1 MKNSDITDPLFREAV
16 EAIDTGDI
24 NTLER
29 LLNEHPQLVSQRLDV
44 PKEGYFQ
51 HPYLLWFIADNPI
64 RHEKLPANI
73 VEITR
78 LIMERVRKH
87 APETFL
93 QQLSYA
99 AGLAS
104 TGRIPRECG
113 VQIELMDL
121 FIDAGVA
128 PGNGVSE
135 LAHGNIEVAEHLI
148 KRGGELTLPAAVG
161 LGWKDD
167 IIHLTSSATESEI
180 EVALVVAAFFGKAD
194 IISFLI
200 DKGVDL
206 NGHPNDFYGFHSHAS
221 ALHQAVYSGSLESVK
236 LLVEAGAKLDAR
248 DRVYQGTPLGWAM
261 YMQTEEGYDE
271 EGKRKFVKIEA
282 YLKQKEKEIR

>member
-271 EGKRKFVKIEA
+271 EGKRKFVNPHCSPKSA
-282 YLKQKEKEIR
+282 KC

>member
-1 MKNSDITDPLFREAV
+1 MKNSDITDAVFREAV

-24 NTLER
+24 NTLKR
-29 LLNEHPQLVSQRLDV
+29 LLDQHPRLVSQRLDV

-51 HPYLLWFIADNPI
+51 YPYLLWFIADNPI

-78 LIMERVRKH
+78 LLMELVRKH

-93 QQLSYA
+93 QQISYTC
-99 AGLAS
+99 GLAS

-113 VQIELMDL
+113 VQIELIDL
-121 FIDAGVA
+121 FIDAGV
-128 PGNGVSE
+128 PPDNGIGE
-135 LAHGNIEVAEHLI
+135 LAHGNIGAAEHLI
-148 KRGGELTLPAAVG
+148 KRGGKLTLPAAVG
-161 LGWKDD
+161 LGWTDD
-167 IIHLTSSATESEI
+167 IIRLAKTATASEI
-180 EVALVVAAFFGKAD
+180 QVALVVAAFFGKAD

-200 DKGVDL
+200 EKGVDV
-206 NGHPNDFYGFHSHAS
+206 NGVPDDFYGFHSHAS

-236 LLVEAGAKLDAR
+236 LLVEADAKLEVT
-248 DRVYQGTPLGWAM
+248 DRVYNGTPLGWAM

-271 EGKRKFVKIEA
+271 EGKRKFAAIEA
-282 YLKQKEKEIR
+282 YLKQKEKETS

>member
-104 TGRIPRECG
+104 TGRIPKECG
-113 VQIELMDL
+113 VQIELMEL

-128 PGNGVSE
+128 PGNGVGE
-135 LAHGNIEVAEHLI
+135 LAHGNIKAAEHLI

-167 IIHLTSSATESEI
+167 IIHLTSSATESEM

-271 EGKRKFVKIEA
+271 EGKRKVC
-282 YLKQKEKEIR
+282 